1 MAYDLSLS
9 TRYLSVVLKHEAE
22 KTTMELIH
30 IFLIS
35 EAKNHLRLKEKTVF
49 EIAYELGFENSSYLQ
64 DYSKKQTGMKRTE
77 FRNLLMN

>member
-9 TRYLSVVLKHEAE
+9 TRYLSDLLKHEAG

-35 EAKNHLRLKEKTVF
+35 EAKNHLRLKEKTVS
-49 EIAYELGFENSSYLQ
+49 EIAYELGFENASFTFINSYHDETVLSRVFF
-64 DYSKKQTGMKRTE
+64 DV
-77 FRNLLMN
+77 N